1 MGRCRRL
8 VVLPHCLRLDSF
20 KLEIMEIM
28 EIMEIKMIEPTT
40 GSSHCTGM

>member
-20 KLEIMEIM
+20 KPEIMEIR
-28 EIMEIKMIEPTT
+28 MIEPTT
-40 GSSHCTGM
+40 GSNHCTGMWNH

>member
-20 KLEIMEIM
+20 KPEIMEIM
-28 EIMEIKMIEPTT
+28 EIRMIEPTT
-40 GSSHCTGM
+40 GSNHCTGMGNH